1 VSPLAILLVAAGVIA
16 VAVGALRIRTPLATI
31 RRLDDTAA
39 NLERYDAWRG
49 RSTDVEAE
57 GPTGADEMRALM
69 RREGILWGGLVIA
82 GIVLVIAG
90 LAVG

>member
-1 VSPLAILLVAAGVIA
+1 VSPLSLVLVAAGVVA

-31 RRLDDTAA
+31 RRLDETAA
-39 NLERYDAWRG
+39 NLDRYDTWRG

-69 RREGILWGGLVIA
+69 RREGILWGGLVVV
-82 GIVLVIAG
+82 GIVLIVAG
-90 LAVG
+90 LAAG